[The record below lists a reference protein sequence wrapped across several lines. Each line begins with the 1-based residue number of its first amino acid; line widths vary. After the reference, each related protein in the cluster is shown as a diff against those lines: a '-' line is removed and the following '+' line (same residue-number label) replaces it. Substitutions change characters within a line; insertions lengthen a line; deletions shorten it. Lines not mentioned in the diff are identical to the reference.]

1 LGGASIFLKHNMKKS
16 LLLALVAFLMYSNT
30 AAAQTQDTTKY
41 LLKLSKPHSFGLYV
55 SPEFQYGQLKNA
67 FTPFAGSSVML
78 LFNQKFAIGATY
90 QETTNQTFSPTG
102 VSPLLLKAGYGGV
115 KMEFITAPSKAV
127 HVTFPIVIGMGQM
140 RVDSATYT
148 VTRPRNHN
156 DFGEN
161 FNGRN
166 SLNGGNTYLVLQPGI
181 HLEANLIRNVKIYA
195 GASYRYAVDVD
206 GTANTATIP
215 LAASV
220 LNGASINV
228 GAKIGFFN
236 FQPSKVRRPHLFG
249 RNKHK
254 E

>member
-1 LGGASIFLKHNMKKS
+1 MKK
-16 LLLALVAFLMYSNT
+16 LFLLALVAILMYCNT
-30 AAAQTQDTTKY
+30 AAAQNQDTTKY

-90 QETTNQTFSPTG
+90 QETTNRTFSPTG

-127 HVTFPIVIGMGQM
+127 HVTFPLVIGMGQM
-140 RVDSATYT
+140 QVDSATYT
-148 VTRPRNHN
+148 VKDPKEGRG
-156 DFGEN
+156 DFGDFGGKNQGEN
-161 FNGRN
+161 GF
-166 SLNGGNTYLVLQPGI
+166 GGNTYLVLQPGI
-181 HLEANLIRNVKIYA
+181 HLEANLIRNIKIYA

-206 GTANTATIP
+206 GTANTAKIP

-236 FQPSKVRRPHLFG
+236 FQPSTVHLHRPHLFK
-249 RNKHK
+249 RRSHK

>member
-1 LGGASIFLKHNMKKS
+1 MKKS
-16 LLLALVAFLMYSNT
+16 LLLALVAVLMYCNT
-30 AAAQTQDTTKY
+30 AAAQNQDTTKY
-41 LLKLSKPHSFGLYV
+41 LLKLNKPHSFGLYV
-55 SPEFQYGQLKNA
+55 SPEFQYGQLKNT

-90 QETTNQTFSPTG
+90 QETTNRTFSPTG
-102 VSPLLLKAGYGGV
+102 VSPLLLRAGYGGL

-127 HVTFPIVIGMGQM
+127 HVTFPLVIGMGQM
-140 RVDSATYT
+140 QVDSATYT
-148 VTRPRNHN
+148 ISNPKSHN

-166 SLNGGNTYLVLQPGI
+166 GENDGNTYLVLQPGI

-206 GTANTATIP
+206 GTTNTATIP

-220 LNGASINV
+220 LNGASVNV

-236 FQPSKVRRPHLFG
+236 FQPSTIRRPHLFKRRG
-249 RNKHK
+249 HK
-254 E
+254 D